1 MIYTFGPFVVDANLF
16 ELRRDGEV
24 LSVEPLVFNLLLF
37 LLENRDRIVSRDD
50 LVNAIWQGRAVADTT
65 ISSRIFALRHVLG
78 DSKAEQS
85 CIRTIPRRGFR
96 FVAEVDCLANQTSPE
111 PLTNGVPHRE
121 PPIARLEAAQIPTL
135 LVLPFK
141 PASAQ
146 TDKYVCDGM
155 TEDVISNLTLFRELR
170 VFAGRTAFH
179 FRSSEMS
186 PLDIARQLGAGFI
199 VSGSVRNEEKRLRIM
214 VQLVDAE
221 TGVMLWAGR
230 YDRRVTDIFAVQDE
244 MTRMVAAALGVQVHD
259 TGLTRA
265 LMKAPPELDAYDCLL
280 RARRYTSSLDDAEHA
295 EARDLLERAVALD
308 PNYAEA
314 HALLANVYLAEY
326 RFGANPRPDPLDR
339 ALAMARKATE
349 LDPQSAYARCW
360 LAITHFF
367 RKENDKFETEMQRAV
382 DLNPNDPEI
391 LAEAGHYL
399 SFAGDFDRGV
409 GYSDRARLLNPMHPG
424 WYHFA
429 DARHHFNQRNY
440 EAVLIDVARIG
451 MPDFYWSHILNA
463 AALGQLG
470 REEAAASLARI
481 GSLRK
486 GLSPVEEILKWNA
499 SGDDLAHLVEGLRKA
514 GLDQ

>member
-1 MIYTFGPFVVDANLF
+1 MIYTFGPFAVDADLF

-24 LSVEPLVFNLLLF
+24 LPVEPLVFNLLLF
-37 LLENRDRIVSRDD
+37 LVENRDRIVSRDD
-50 LVNAIWQGRAVADTT
+50 LVEAIWQGRAVADTT
-65 ISSRIFALRHVLG
+65 ISSRIFALRTVLG
-78 DSKAEQS
+78 DSKAEQT
-85 CIRTIPRRGFR
+85 CVRTIPRRGIR
-96 FVAEVDCLANQTSPE
+96 FVAEVDCAGSRP
-111 PLTNGVPHRE
+111 VSE
-121 PPIARLEAAQIPTL
+121 PPAADVPRPALPPARPDAAQIPTL

-141 PASAQ
+141 PASAE
-146 TDKYVCDGM
+146 TDKYICDGM
-155 TEDVISNLTLFRELR
+155 TEDVIGNLTLFRELR
-170 VFAGRTAFH
+170 VFAGGTAFQ
-179 FRSSEMS
+179 FRSSDMS
-186 PLDIARQLGAGFI
+186 PLDIARHLGARFI
-199 VSGSVRNEEKRLRIM
+199 VSGSVRNEERRLRIM

-230 YDRRVTDIFAVQDE
+230 YDRQVTDIFAVQDE
-244 MTRMVAAALGVQVHD
+244 MTRMVAAALGIQIQD

-265 LMKAPPELDAYDCLL
+265 LMKKPPEFDAYDCLL
-280 RARRYTSSLDDAEHA
+280 RARRYTSSLDDARHA

-308 PNYAEA
+308 PTYAEA

-339 ALAMARKATE
+339 ALASARRATE

-367 RKENDKFETEMQRAV
+367 RKENDTFETEMQRAL

-399 SFAGDFDRGV
+399 TFAGDYARGV
-409 GYSDRARLLNPMHPG
+409 AYSDRARLLNPMHPG

-429 DARHHFNQRNY
+429 NARYHYDQRDY

-451 MPDFYWSHILNA
+451 MPGFYWSHILSA

-470 REEAAASLARI
+470 RAEAAASLARI
-481 GSLRK
+481 ESLRE
-486 GLSPVEEILKWNA
+486 GLSPVDEMLKWNA
-499 SGDDLAHLVEGLRKA
+499 HGDDLAHLIEGLRKA
-514 GLDQ
+514 GLKA